1 MLKLLTLQQ
10 LKKRATSSKPTHW
23 SGGRYVSAGPLLFYP
38 CRPDIPE
45 NFESS
50 SFSVMKHRSFFWFF
64 LPTALAMVL
73 FIFLPIVSV
82 VTQSL
87 FAAHD
92 QVFITVENC
101 DIFGCKKETSID
113 VEATEKLRSEQPLG
127 KFVGL
132 ENYLNRSHIA
142 VSEVAEA
149 WSSTSSW
156 GEFYAVVTNLPL
168 YRALLFTLVF
178 TFGVTPLVILLG
190 FVIAI
195 AVNALSQWVKGLVIF
210 FSLLPFTVTPLVG
223 SLILFWMIDARG
235 IVGNSLQYL
244 FNDPDLSLKASAGLT
259 WLTLI
264 VYGVWHAAPFA
275 FVIFYA
281 GLQTLPQDTLESAM
295 IDGATRWQ
303 RIWYVVVPHLMP
315 LVTFVALIQLMD
327 NFRVFEPIIGF
338 NAGAH
343 AQSLSILIY
352 NDLDGENQLLSSA
365 STTSVLTIIGVAILL
380 MPVLIRTWRDWN
392 RKV

>member
-1 MLKLLTLQQ
+1 
-10 LKKRATSSKPTHW
+10 
-23 SGGRYVSAGPLLFYP
+23 
-38 CRPDIPE
+38 
-45 NFESS
+45 
-50 SFSVMKHRSFFWFF
+50 MKHRSFFWFF

-235 IVGNSLQYL
+235 IIGTALQEIAGDPSL
-244 FNDPDLSLKASAGLT
+244 SVKAST
-259 WLTLI
+259 
-264 VYGVWHAAPFA
+264 P
-275 FVIFYA
+275 
-281 GLQTLPQDTLESAM
+281 
-295 IDGATRWQ
+295 
-303 RIWYVVVPHLMP
+303 LMCP
-315 LVTFVALIQLMD
+315 C
-327 NFRVFEPIIGF
+327 
-338 NAGAH
+338 
-343 AQSLSILIY
+343 
-352 NDLDGENQLLSSA
+352 SS
-365 STTSVLTIIGVAILL
+365 
-380 MPVLIRTWRDWN
+380 
-392 RKV
+392 